1 MIKRGEPLA
10 ERFRWNDPS
19 NLIRLIP
26 AKGRAMTIQ
35 RAGGDPGTPSDVV
48 IDRLSLAFDETLL
61 FEQFSAVFP
70 GGQTSCLLGPSGIG
84 KSTLLRA
91 MAGLVPLKAGT
102 VRDGMGH
109 SLTGRIAYMDQ
120 SDLLLPW
127 LTARE
132 NVGLGGRLRGAPHDA
147 AGADHLLARVGLAG
161 HEDKRPAALSGG
173 MRQRV
178 ALARTLMEDRPIVL
192 MDEPF
197 SAVDALTRFRLQDL
211 ACEVLAGRTV
221 VLVTHDPQEAL
232 RLGNR
237 IFVMTG
243 PPVQLDESPVPQG
256 ATPRA
261 PSGGDFPARYQ
272 DLMTRLGVGAPVV
285 SP

>member
-1 MIKRGEPLA
+1 
-10 ERFRWNDPS
+10 
-19 NLIRLIP
+19 
-26 AKGRAMTIQ
+26 MTIQ
-35 RAGGDPGTPSDVV
+35 RARGDPGTPSDVV
-48 IDRLSLAFDETLL
+48 IDRLSLAFDEALL

-70 GGQTSCLLGPSGIG
+70 CGQTSCLLGPSGIG

-91 MAGLVPLKAGT
+91 MAGLVRLKAGV

-132 NVGLGGRLRGAPHDA
+132 NVGLGRRLRGAPHDA
-147 AGADHLLARVGLAG
+147 AGADRLLARVGLAG

-178 ALARTLMEDRPIVL
+178 ALARMLMEDRPIVL

-243 PPVQLDESPVPQG
+243 PPAQLDESPVPQG
-256 ATPRA
+256 TTPRA
-261 PSGGDFPARYQ
+261 PSGGDFPKCYQ
-272 DLMTRLGVGAPVV
+272 DLMTRLGVGEPVT

>member
-1 MIKRGEPLA
+1 MTMIE
-10 ERFRWNDPS
+10 
-19 NLIRLIP
+19 
-26 AKGRAMTIQ
+26 
-35 RAGGDPGTPSDVV
+35 AGSDYGTSSDVV
-48 IDRLSLAFDETLL
+48 IDRLSLAFGEALL

-91 MAGLVPLKAGT
+91 MAGLVPLKTNA
-102 VRDGMGH
+102 VRDGLGH
-109 SLTGRIAYMDQ
+109 SLSGRIAYMDQ

-147 AGADHLLARVGLAG
+147 AGADRLLARVGLAG

-211 ACEVLAGRTV
+211 ACEVLADRTV

-232 RLGNR
+232 RLGHR
-237 IFVMTG
+237 LFVMTG
-243 PPVQLDESPVPQG
+243 SPAQLDESPVPQD

-261 PSGGDFPARYQ
+261 PSSGDFPERYE
-272 DLMTRLGVGAPVV
+272 DLMTRLGVGAPVLGA
-285 SP
+285 